1 VSFQE
6 KSNLAVLVALLL
18 VFGAYF
24 GFVLPG
30 ISAGG
35 TVPPASAVGAVLI
48 GPTVVLAVLLII
60 SHGIIA
66 LLSPDEAGETDERD
80 QLIQMRADARAGY
93 VLVLGVF
100 SVLLL
105 LFLEIEPFWIANAL
119 LGAVAA
125 SEIVKSLLR
134 AIAYRRGV

>member
-1 VSFQE
+1 LSFQE
-6 KSNLAVLVALLL
+6 KSNLAVLIALLL

-30 ISAGG
+30 IAGGG

-48 GPTVVLAVLLII
+48 GPTVVLAVILVI

-66 LLSPDEAGETDERD
+66 LLSPEEAGEMDERD

-93 VLVLGVF
+93 ALVLGVF
-100 SVLLL
+100 AVLSL
-105 LFLEIEPFWIANAL
+105 LFLEVAPFWIANAL
-119 LGAVAA
+119 LGVVAA

-134 AIAYRRGV
+134 AIAYRRGI

>member
-6 KSNLAVLVALLL
+6 KSNLAVLAALLL
-18 VFGAYF
+18 VFGGYF

-30 ISAGG
+30 IAGGG
-35 TVPPASAVGAVLI
+35 TVPPASAVGAVLV
-48 GPTVVLAVLLII
+48 GPTVVLAVLLAA
-60 SHGIIA
+60 SHGLIA
-66 LLSPDEAGETDERD
+66 ILSPADAGETDERD

-93 VLVLGVF
+93 ALVFGVF
-100 SVLLL
+100 GVLLL
-105 LFLEIEPFWIANAL
+105 LFLEVEPFWIANAL

-134 AIAYRRGV
+134 AIAYRRGI